1 MIIEELTEDGRVRHY
16 SDAGMMI
23 RQIETQILY
32 EDALDIL
39 PCRYTY
45 EETDVPIEG
54 EEDSEENLADLA
66 RILLG
71 EADE

>member
-1 MIIEELTEDGRVRHY
+1 MIIEELIEEGRVKHY

-23 RQIETQILY
+23 RQIETGILY
-32 EDALDIL
+32 EDAVDIL
-39 PCRYTY
+39 PCRFTY
-45 EETDVPIEG
+45 EETDVPIEV

>member
-1 MIIEELTEDGRVRHY
+1 MIIEELIEEGRVKHY

-23 RQIETQILY
+23 RQIETGILY
-32 EDALDIL
+32 EDAVDIL
-39 PCRYTY
+39 PCRFTY
-45 EETDVPIEG
+45 EETDVPIED
-54 EEDSEENLADLA
+54 EDGANDNLENLA